1 MVMQTKSLNIGF
13 VTLWFERGQAHV
25 SKTLQ
30 EALASY
36 HNIFVFARAGYC
48 WGKKMVPEKTGYWD
62 IPNLTCWNANKIS
75 KRALIEWIEENRL
88 DAVIFNEEGDW
99 GLVKACS
106 QRTTA
111 INYLDS
117 YYSAWAKKMGLFDG
131 ILCSTR
137 RTFQMLKDI
146 APSYFI
152 SWGLDSTL
160 FKPLLESEQKDFTFF
175 HNAGWG
181 GVGYRKMT
189 PYVVR
194 AFDEISKI
202 NPSLSLL
209 VHSQAELKKYPG
221 ETRKIIKRNQRIS
234 FIQKT
239 IPAPGLYHK
248 GKIYVYPTKL
258 EGLGLTILEALACG
272 LPVITTD
279 APPMNEFVRDGHNGL
294 LVRVGERKTRYDGIA
309 FPETIVEFDDL
320 KEKMLKL
327 SSDRDLIGE
336 LSAGARADILENYN
350 SGQFR
355 ERCNRAIRE
364 IHEKGMSR
372 LSAKPNFSFHSG
384 KP

>member
-1 MVMQTKSLNIGF
+1 MQTKSLNIGF

-25 SKTLQ
+25 SRTLR

-62 IPNLTCWNANKIS
+62 IPNLTRWNANKIS
-75 KRALIEWIEENRL
+75 KRALIKWIEENRL
-88 DAVIFNEEGDW
+88 DVVIFNEEGNW
-99 GLVKACS
+99 GLIKACS
-106 QRTTA
+106 KKTTP

-117 YYSAWAKKMGLFDG
+117 YYSAWAKKMSVFDG
-131 ILCSTR
+131 ILCSTH

-152 SWGLDSTL
+152 SWGVASTL
-160 FKPLLESEQKDFTFF
+160 FKPFLEPEEKDFTFF

-194 AFDEISKI
+194 AFDEISKT
-202 NPSLSLL
+202 NPSFSLL
-209 VHSQAELKKYPG
+209 IHSQLELKKYPR
-221 ETRKIIKRNQRIS
+221 ETQKIIKRNQRIS
-234 FIQKT
+234 FIEKI

-248 GKIYVYPTKL
+248 CKIYVYPTKL
-258 EGLGLTILEALACG
+258 EGLGLTILEALSCG

-279 APPMNEFVRDGHNGL
+279 APPMNEFVKDGYNGL
-294 LVRVGERKTRYDGIA
+294 LVRVAKRRTRRDGIA

-327 SSDRDLIGE
+327 SSNRELIKK
-336 LSAGARADILENYN
+336 LSAQARTDVLENYN
-350 SGQFR
+350 LKEFG
-355 ERCNRAIRE
+355 ERCNKAICE
-364 IHEKGMSR
+364 IHEKGVNR
-372 LSAKPNFSFHSG
+372 LNSKRNFWFPF
-384 KP
+384 KQW

>member
-1 MVMQTKSLNIGF
+1 MVMQKKSLNIGF
-13 VTLWFERGQAHV
+13 ITLWFERGQAHV

-36 HNIFVFARAGYC
+36 HNIFIFARAGYC
-48 WGKKMVPEKTGYWD
+48 WGKKMIPEKTGYWD
-62 IPNLTCWNANKIS
+62 IPNLTCWNANRIS
-75 KRALIEWIEENRL
+75 KKVITKWIEENRL
-88 DAVIFNEEGDW
+88 DVVIFNEEGDW

-106 QRTTA
+106 EKATT

-117 YYSAWAKKMGLFDG
+117 YYSAWAKKMSVFDG

-137 RTFQMLKDI
+137 RTYQMLKDI

-152 SWGLDSTL
+152 SWGVDSAL
-160 FKPLLESEQKDFTFF
+160 FKPLPGPAEKDFTFF

-181 GVGYRKMT
+181 GTGYRKMT

-194 AFDEISKI
+194 AFDEISKTS
-202 NPSLSLL
+202 PSLSLL
-209 VHSQAELKKYPG
+209 VHSQAELKKYPR
-221 ETRKIIKRNQRIS
+221 ETRKIIKRNPRIS

-279 APPMNEFVRDGHNGL
+279 APPMNEFVKDEYNGL

-327 SSDRDLIGE
+327 SSDRDLIRK
-336 LSAGARADILENYN
+336 LSAGARADLLENYN
-350 SGQFR
+350 LGQFK
-355 ERCNRAIRE
+355 ERCNRAICE
-364 IHEKGMSR
+364 IHEKGTHR
-372 LSAKPNFSFHSG
+372 LNSKPDFSFHLS
-384 KP
+384 K